1 MPTREEPA
9 SDTRSDD
16 VSTQVVSH
24 RYGLD
29 RTAPAPSV
37 NDLGTFESLEPYEQ
51 GSSYASLAKA
61 SYAFEF
67 DDNAPVPPG
76 YVIDADLSGPNRTV
90 FTQNGKAV
98 VSFRGTDVLNWKDI
112 SADVMLALGVESFSK
127 RFQDSLETTN
137 NAIKKYGKDNVSVTG
152 HSLGGTQALYVNAKT
167 GVKAVAFNPG
177 ASIPQALEGI
187 VSNTVDSV
195 FDSGVGDNAYIW
207 TSGADPIS
215 VLSHFENAHHFQVH
229 AKDGIL
235 NMHKVDNF
243 IDD

>member
-1 MPTREEPA
+1 MTE
-9 SDTRSDD
+9 
-16 VSTQVVSH
+16 V
-24 RYGLD
+24 
-29 RTAPAPSV
+29 APPV
-37 NDLGTFESLEPYEQ
+37 NDLGTYQSLEPSDE
-51 GSSYASLAKA
+51 GASYAALAKA

-67 DDNAPVPPG
+67 DESAPVPAG
-76 YVIDADLSGPNRTV
+76 YAVDTDLSGPNRTV

-98 VSFRGTDVLNWKDI
+98 VSFRGTDVLNWKDV
-112 SADVMLALGVESFSK
+112 SADVMLALGVETFSN
-127 RFQDSLETTN
+127 RFQESLDITN
-137 NAIKKYGKDNVSVTG
+137 KAIVKYGKDNVSVTG
-152 HSLGGTQALYVNAKT
+152 HSLGGTQALYVNSKT

-195 FDSGVGDNAYIW
+195 FDTTSGDNAYIW

-215 VLSHFENAHHFQVH
+215 VLSHFENAHHFQVS

-243 IDD
+243 LND